1 MILYILLP
9 IVSYLIA
16 SIPFGLII
24 SKLFYGIDIRK
35 VGSGNIGATN
45 VTRNCGKIAGVST
58 FLLDFLKGISVLIPA
73 VQFAEISHN
82 LQILICSAAILGHSY
97 SAYLKFKG
105 GKSVA
110 ISFAC
115 FLLLYPPL
123 AISFMIFW
131 LGVMAVFR
139 KVGLASVVTCITV
152 IISSLQ
158 IVIITRTFPDAAF
171 LLLTAALIIVKHL
184 PNIREIKQKLK

>member
-1 MILYILLP
+1 MMLYILLP

-24 SKLFYGIDIRK
+24 SKLFYGIDIRA

-45 VTRNCGKIAGVST
+45 VTRNCGRIAGIST
-58 FLLDFLKGISVLIPA
+58 FLLDFLKGIVVLVPA
-73 VQFAEISHN
+73 VYFAQVSHN
-82 LQILICSAAILGHSY
+82 LQLLICSAAILGHSY
-97 SAYLKFKG
+97 SAYLKLKG

-115 FLLLYPPL
+115 FLMLYPPL

-131 LGVMAVFR
+131 LGVLAMFR
-139 KVGLASVVTCITV
+139 KVGLASVVTCVTI
-152 IISSLQ
+152 IISALQ
-158 IVIITRTFPDAAF
+158 IVIITRTLPDATF
-171 LLLTAALIIVKHL
+171 LLLTAVLIIAKHL
-184 PNIREIKQKLK
+184 PNIREIKEKLK

>member
-24 SKLFYGIDIRK
+24 SKLFYGIDIRT

-45 VTRNCGKIAGVST
+45 VTRNCGKIAGIST
-58 FLLDFLKGISVLIPA
+58 FVLDFLKGISVLIPA

-82 LQILICSAAILGHSY
+82 LQILICSSAILGHSY

-131 LGVMAVFR
+131 LGVMVVFR

-184 PNIREIKQKLK
+184 QNIREIKQKLK

>member
-1 MILYILLP
+1 MMLYILLP

>member
-1 MILYILLP
+1 MLYILLP

>member
-24 SKLFYGIDIRK
+24 SKLFYGIDIQT

-45 VTRNCGKIAGVST
+45 VTRNCGKVAGIST
-58 FLLDFLKGISVLIPA
+58 FILDFLKGIVVLIPA
-73 VQFAEISHN
+73 IYFAQVSHN
-82 LQILICSAAILGHSY
+82 LQLLICSAAILGHSY
-97 SAYLKFKG
+97 SAYLKLKG

-115 FLLLYPPL
+115 FLMLYPPL

-131 LGVMAVFR
+131 LGVMAIFR
-139 KVGLASVVTCITV
+139 KVGLASVVTCVTI
-152 IISSLQ
+152 IISALQ
-158 IVIITRTFPDAAF
+158 IVIITRTLPDATF
-171 LLLTAALIIVKHL
+171 LFLTAVLIIIKHL
-184 PNIREIKQKLK
+184 PNIREIKEKLK